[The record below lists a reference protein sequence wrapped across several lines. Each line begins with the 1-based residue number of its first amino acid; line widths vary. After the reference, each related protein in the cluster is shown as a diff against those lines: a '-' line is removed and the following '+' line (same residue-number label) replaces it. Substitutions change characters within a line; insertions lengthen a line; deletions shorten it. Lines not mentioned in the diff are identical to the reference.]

1 MGRRTFHFQNRKD
14 NNVESLTGPLL
25 PAETVEQAIRESVDF
40 KSSKVYERVSL
51 GKIESAKLTNWI
63 GQLDS
68 HSKGFVTLSKADFV
82 NFLIREHRDEL
93 SNKEMNQI
101 RSDHYDPIKHIN
113 WITPR
118 LKEALLKNDLQQ
130 VALLQEEIRGIDIS
144 IMAHVKANIPCS
156 AQGVDKKQTNSSS
169 KKTKKQSAEKVVK
182 AAANTD
188 FQGQLKVD
196 LST

>member
-1 MGRRTFHFQNRKD
+1 M
-14 NNVESLTGPLL
+14 ESLTGPLL
-25 PAETVEQAIRESVDF
+25 PTETVEQAISESVDL
-40 KSSKVYERVSL
+40 KSTKVYERVSL
-51 GKIESAKLTNWI
+51 GKTESAKLMNWI
-63 GQLDS
+63 AQLDS

-130 VALLQEEIRGIDIS
+130 VALLQEEIRGIDVS
-144 IMAHVKANIPCS
+144 IMAS
-156 AQGVDKKQTNSSS
+156 AKTLGIDDSQDVAPKQARTKIKKEKNKFS
-169 KKTKKQSAEKVVK
+169 KNAVE
-182 AAANTD
+182 AAPETD
-188 FQGQLKVD
+188 FSDKLKVD
-196 LST
+196 FPR

>member
-1 MGRRTFHFQNRKD
+1 M
-14 NNVESLTGPLL
+14 ESLTGP
-25 PAETVEQAIRESVDF
+25 PIPTEPVEHAISENADL
-40 KSSKVYERVSL
+40 KSNKVYERVSL

-130 VALLQEEIRGIDIS
+130 VAILQEEIRGIDIS
-144 IMAHVKANIPCS
+144 IIASTKVFGTDGSQGVTSKPTRTKIKEEKNKYSKNAVKA
-156 AQGVDKKQTNSSS
+156 
-169 KKTKKQSAEKVVK
+169 K
-182 AAANTD
+182 ADED
-188 FQGQLKVD
+188 F
-196 LST
+196 S